1 MSVLNTMLRDLEKRG
16 VRPEQSAT
24 ARPPDRVSAPSAAP
38 ELLIQM
44 PARKSALRPVLLLLA
59 AIALGGAAFW
69 LWQRSTPTLTSR
81 DHRAPKLASTAPA
94 AVPESSAAAPT
105 PSAQPLLAPPITPTA
120 PAPAVATAP
129 SSIAPAPSSAP
140 AGASEGKQLPGA
152 KEGKRAPEHKPADS
166 LAPTRP
172 KSVPVQP
179 VQSHAAE
186 ATRTA
191 EPAAG
196 PVPAAEPGAP
206 AVAHSSKQSEVARAM
221 DLIARGRSTE
231 AAELLAQA
239 LAAHPDLHDARA
251 TLAALQAEGGDR
263 RQALATLLAGVPLDA
278 RRFALTAAQ
287 LQAEL
292 DNTAGALQT
301 LDRIPVEARGA
312 AYHALAAAVAQR
324 AGQHQ
329 LAVTEY
335 GAALGFDPA
344 NTIAWVGMGISLQAL
359 GRDAD
364 ALQAFRSAA
373 RATLSAELR
382 AFVESRIRV
391 LKTTTAQAAL
401 PAVAR

>member
-16 VRPEQSAT
+16 ARPEQSAT
-24 ARPPDRVSAPSAAP
+24 ARPPDWVSAPSAAP

-44 PARKSALRPVLLLLA
+44 PGRKSALRPVLLLVA

-94 AVPESSAAAPT
+94 PVPESSATAPT

-120 PAPAVATAP
+120 SAPALATAP

-140 AGASEGKQLPGA
+140 AGASEGK
-152 KEGKRAPEHKPADS
+152 RAPEHKPADA

-191 EPAAG
+191 EPAAR
-196 PVPAAEPGAP
+196 PVPAAEPAAP

-239 LAAHPDLHDARA
+239 LAAHPDLNDARA

-344 NTIAWVGMGISLQAL
+344 NAIAWVGMGISLQAL

-373 RATLSAELR
+373 RAALSAELR